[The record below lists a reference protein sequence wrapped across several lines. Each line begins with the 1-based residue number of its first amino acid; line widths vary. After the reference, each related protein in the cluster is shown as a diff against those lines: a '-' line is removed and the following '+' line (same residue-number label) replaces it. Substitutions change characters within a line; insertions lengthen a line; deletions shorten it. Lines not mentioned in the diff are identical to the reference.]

1 MYINKKGGHF
11 HDHPFSYFKNE
22 KYYLTSQNN
31 LVAESSPPMAAAAAF
46 VLAAFKEFSMIG

>member
-31 LVAESSPPMAAAAAF
+31 LVAESSPPIAAAAAF

>member
-22 KYYLTSQNN
+22 KYYLK
-31 LVAESSPPMAAAAAF
+31 AGKYF
-46 VLAAFKEFSMIG
+46 VDFTMNSGVKIQTELNIKQPANKRE